1 MTIFMGLFDHFPKK
15 GCTPRRRVL
24 PYSEQYQLKTEEP
37 QEITLIPLW
46 LLDLENY
53 GVSGSAGQKIIWKF

>member
-37 QEITLIPLW
+37 QEITLIP
-46 LLDLENY
+46 Y
-53 GVSGSAGQKIIWKF
+53 GCSTLRITEFPIVQARK